1 MSHFLLLNM
10 PLAITEVTLT
20 DKLIWVIV
28 YNWLF
33 NFKYTHTDSQSG
45 ILSNL
50 LLQNIDRPYIVYL
63 GVN

>member
-1 MSHFLLLNM
+1 M